1 MGAVRA
7 GDLVALVAPASWA
20 EPPAIDET
28 VATLESWGLRVRVGV
43 HADDRHGFM
52 AGTDAD
58 RLADIDAAL
67 RDPEVRAV
75 VALRGGCGSLRLV
88 RAVDTDALRAD
99 AKPLVGFS
107 DITALHQ
114 VWTSVGVPSVHG
126 APVGARA
133 DDVRRLL
140 MGEAFGP
147 VVAEP
152 DRYGA
157 GLTTTGQAAG
167 PLSGGNLEMLAR
179 SVGVVGPDL
188 AGHVFL
194 IEINRSAGL
203 VMVDRAL
210 TQLLLSGTL
219 DGVVGVAVGELLDFD
234 GYADREWD
242 VLDVLR
248 DRLGQLDVPILAG
261 LPIGHL
267 DDPVPVPLGVGC
279 VLDADAGTL
288 TCEPLQRSQ

>member
-1 MGAVRA
+1 MTIVRG
-7 GDLVALVAPASWA
+7 GDKVALVAPASWM
-20 EPPAIDET
+20 EPPAIDDT
-28 VATLESWGLRVRVGV
+28 VAALESWGLRVDVGA

-52 AGTDAD
+52 AGTDED
-58 RLADIDAAL
+58 RLADLNAAV

-88 RAVDTDALRAD
+88 RGVDVAALRTD
-99 AKPLVGFS
+99 PKPLVGFS

-114 VWTSVGVPSVHG
+114 VWTSAGVPSVHG

-140 MGEAFGP
+140 LGESVGP
-147 VVAEP
+147 VVSEP

-157 GLTTTGQAAG
+157 VLTTTGQASG
-167 PLSGGNLEMLAR
+167 LLSGGNLEMLAR
-179 SVGVVGPDL
+179 SVGVVGPAL
-188 AGHVFL
+188 AGHVL
-194 IEINRSAGL
+194 LLEITRAAGL
-203 VMVDRAL
+203 GMVDRAL

-219 DGVVGVAVGELLDFD
+219 DGVVGVALGELQGFD
-234 GYADREWD
+234 GYADRDWT
-242 VLDVLR
+242 VLDVLA
-248 DRLGQLDVPILAG
+248 DRLGQLGVPILAG

-279 VLDADAGTL
+279 TLDADAGTL
-288 TCEPLQRSQ
+288 TCGPLQRSQ